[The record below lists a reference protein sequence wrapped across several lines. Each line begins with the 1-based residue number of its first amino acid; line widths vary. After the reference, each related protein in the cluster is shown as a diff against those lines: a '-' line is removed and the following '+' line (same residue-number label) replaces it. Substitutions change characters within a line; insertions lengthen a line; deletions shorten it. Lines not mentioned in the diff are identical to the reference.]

1 MSPAKEILHSVQEK
15 TCTQL
20 HSVQCEGME
29 NNPFDKAKAEY
40 VSARAA
46 YHAICRESEVSAAA
60 RFEKRPARFEANA
73 KMIEAAEN
81 LIMSV
86 QGRFR
91 PQLEKLGLWSFYEN
105 LTVDSETRSLPTLIQ
120 IANETAKL

>member
-1 MSPAKEILHSVQEK
+1 MDN
-15 TCTQL
+15 TQ
-20 HSVQCEGME
+20 
-29 NNPFDKAKAEY
+29 FDQAKAEY
-40 VSARAA
+40 ISARAA
-46 YHAICRESEVSAAA
+46 YQAICRESEVSGAA
-60 RFEKRPARFEANA
+60 RVEKRPARFAANA

-105 LTVDSETRSLPTLIQ
+105 LTIDSETRSLPTLIQ